1 MRHGREMHSEYQQQQ
16 GNNFQNIEN
25 FTKIHLDM
33 ALHFL
38 NVNHCYVKKGFKN
51 SHRCY
56 NLYTYLLWSTH
67 CGEHTEKVTQL
78 MNTILKE
85 KIHMVKYTD

>member
-38 NVNHCYVKKGFKN
+38 NVNHC
-51 SHRCY
+51 
-56 NLYTYLLWSTH
+56 
-67 CGEHTEKVTQL
+67 
-78 MNTILKE
+78 
-85 KIHMVKYTD
+85 